1 VFSNGAITL
10 VVDARGKAK
19 AKGANIETEGNA
31 SVVRPLDTGCPKK
44 RHESRAKIHTSI
56 IATKISLSN

>member
-1 VFSNGAITL
+1 

-31 SVVRPLDTGCPKK
+31 SVVRPLDTGYPK
-44 RHESRAKIHTSI
+44 RRRESRAKIHVSI
-56 IATKISLSN
+56 IATKKISLSN